1 MNYLYCRV
9 VNMALQLIQL
19 ALVNLHRPKPICAGA
34 ADVRAFTRLLFASM
48 NDSNIHGFFRPV
60 MIPNSLLGK
69 GAALPQYMIMKLNSC
84 TISSYEAL
92 TLTISMKPR
101 SLLQTLCQENQ
112 WHQWLALVDV
122 VTSIQESWKS
132 CAGWQGC
139 KREQSLF
146 RSRQEG
152 SRGPRLFDYMPN
164 STDFWRALQETYDVP
179 TMWDGSRILGQPT
192 WPHNLKLNQNEDLFH
207 PLPWRAWM
215 FGI

>member
-1 MNYLYCRV
+1 MN
-9 VNMALQLIQL
+9 
-19 ALVNLHRPKPICAGA
+19 
-34 ADVRAFTRLLFASM
+34 
-48 NDSNIHGFFRPV
+48 
-60 MIPNSLLGK
+60 
-69 GAALPQYMIMKLNSC
+69 MKLNSC

-112 WHQWLALVDV
+112 WHQRLALVDV

-132 CAGWQGC
+132 CAGWQGSQ
-139 KREQSLF
+139 REQSLF

-192 WPHNLKLNQNEDLFH
+192 CTTWNSKTQSKWR
-207 PLPWRAWM
+207 PLPSSSMESMNVWHLRIFGVLPMSFALFYFDFKSTFFASPIWPSRAVTCRTHRVGHSGKVSTTFRPGANRIHVM
-215 FGI
+215 STQQTQRTLSS